1 MGPYSFVIRGSILSP
16 VHTISRRVWFAV
28 GSRVDELDELN
39 SEGPCFSFTSGDE
52 LVAVQDLSNHLTV
65 NAAYGSISKDIL
77 LWEATWAFTFGLAV
91 VTEEW
96 WVAYNS
102 IKLALEF
109 TCR

>member
-1 MGPYSFVIRGSILSP
+1 MGPYSFVMSGSILSP
-16 VHTISRRVWFAV
+16 VHTISRMVWLPV
-28 GSRVDELDELN
+28 GSCVDELDELDP
-39 SEGPCFSFTSGDE
+39 ETPCFSFTSEDE

-65 NAAYGSISKDIL
+65 NATYGNISKDIPL
-77 LWEATWAFTFGLAV
+77 RVSSGTFTFGLTV